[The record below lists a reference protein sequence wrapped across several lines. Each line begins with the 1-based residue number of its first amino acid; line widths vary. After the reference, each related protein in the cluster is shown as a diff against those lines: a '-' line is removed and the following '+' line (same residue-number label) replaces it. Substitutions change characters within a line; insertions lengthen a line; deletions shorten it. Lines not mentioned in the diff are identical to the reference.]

1 MVRSFLVKMS
11 QNVAVKL
18 AKNAE
23 IVEKRLAELR
33 SKVSTYKKALPKK
46 IVRYLYVYVPI
57 MPTYT
62 YWNIFHA
69 IHLSSGRRSYQGED
83 RK

>member
-33 SKVSTYKKALPKK
+33 SKVSTY
-46 IVRYLYVYVPI
+46 
-57 MPTYT
+57 
-62 YWNIFHA
+62 
-69 IHLSSGRRSYQGED
+69 
-83 RK
+83 